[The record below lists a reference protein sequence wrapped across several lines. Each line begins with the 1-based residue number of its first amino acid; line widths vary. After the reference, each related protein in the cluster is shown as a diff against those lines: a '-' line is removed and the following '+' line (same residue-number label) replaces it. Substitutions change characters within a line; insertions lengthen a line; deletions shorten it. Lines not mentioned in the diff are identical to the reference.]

1 MKMELEFSAMWMV
14 FLCIC
19 CSLMISYNRGIVEAA
34 ETLKNVEDLDIEQ
47 ELKIINRPAVKII
60 KSIYGEEYG
69 CVDFYKQPGFDH
81 PSMMNHTFFH
91 DKMRM
96 SYPEGSTKHRREKL
110 SKQHFG
116 HLWENGLGCPIGTV
130 PILRVT
136 KVDLLRL
143 KSLGGDS
150 SNPRGS
156 WNNTYEPMLSG
167 NDHHF
172 AVTRTKR
179 KPKIYNGAAMRAA
192 IFTPPIEPNQISST
206 RLHIQIGSEFIQ
218 AGWTVNPLLYQGVIT
233 RLFVFTN
240 AGGHQCYHSRC
251 PDGAGMILV
260 RADMA
265 PGIPLVAQNIKGIQ
279 AIDIAINKDQT
290 SGNWGLYVSNELI
303 GFWPAS
309 RFKESSGT
317 GVEWGGEV
325 YSPLSSPSP
334 PMGNGRFPVGNPHYD
349 SYIRDISIID
359 ENYKEDNTVKN
370 TESYTDNSHGYKVR
384 DSTETWWK
392 VGHLVVYGGPGKI

>member
-1 MKMELEFSAMWMV
+1 
-14 FLCIC
+14 
-19 CSLMISYNRGIVEAA
+19 
-34 ETLKNVEDLDIEQ
+34 
-47 ELKIINRPAVKII
+47 
-60 KSIYGEEYG
+60 
-69 CVDFYKQPGFDH
+69 
-81 PSMMNHTFFH
+81 
-91 DKMRM
+91 MRM
-96 SYPEGSTKHRREKL
+96 PYLEGSTKHRREKL
-110 SKQHFG
+110 SKKHFG
-116 HLWENGLGCPIGTV
+116 HLWENGVGCPIGTV

-136 KVDLLRL
+136 KADLLRL
-143 KSLGGDS
+143 KSLGGDN

-179 KPKIYNGAAMRAA
+179 GPKLYNGAAMRVA
-192 IFTPPIEPNQISST
+192 IFTPPVEPNQISST
-206 RLHIQIGSEFIQ
+206 RLHVQIGSEFIQ
-218 AGWTVNPLLYQGVIT
+218 AGWTVNPLLYPGVIT
-233 RLFVFTN
+233 RLFVYTN

-265 PGIPLVAQNIKGIQ
+265 PGIPLDPQSIK
-279 AIDIAINKDQT
+279 AIDIAITKDPT
-290 SGNWGLYVSNELI
+290 TGNWGLFVSNEEI
-303 GFWPAS
+303 GFWPSS

-317 GVEWGGEV
+317 RVEWGGEV

-359 ENYKEDNTVKN
+359 GNYKTDNTVKN
-370 TESYTDNSHGYKVR
+370 TESYTDNSRGYKVR
-384 DSTETWWK
+384 DSTQTWWK
-392 VGHLVVYGGPGKI
+392 VRK

>member
-1 MKMELEFSAMWMV
+1 
-14 FLCIC
+14 
-19 CSLMISYNRGIVEAA
+19 
-34 ETLKNVEDLDIEQ
+34 
-47 ELKIINRPAVKII
+47 
-60 KSIYGEEYG
+60 
-69 CVDFYKQPGFDH
+69 
-81 PSMMNHTFFH
+81 MMNHTFFH

-110 SKQHFG
+110 SKNHFG
-116 HLWENGLGCPIGTV
+116 HLWENGVGCPVGTV
-130 PILRVT
+130 LILRVT
-136 KVDLLRL
+136 KTDLLRL

-150 SNPRGS
+150 SNPRRS

-179 KPKIYNGAAMRAA
+179 GTKLYNGAAMRVA
-192 IFTPPIEPNQISST
+192 IFTPPVQPNQISST

-218 AGWTVNPLLYQGVIT
+218 AGWTVKPLLYQGVIT

-265 PGIPLVAQNIKGIQ
+265 PGIPFDPQYIK
-279 AIDIAINKDQT
+279 AIDIAITKVT
-290 SGNWGLYVSNELI
+290 GNWGLNVLNEEI
-303 GFWPAS
+303 GFWPSS

-359 ENYKEDNTVKN
+359 ENYKADNTVKN

-392 VGHLVVYGGPGKI
+392 VGHLGGKGG

>member
-1 MKMELEFSAMWMV
+1 MAFGFFAMW
-14 FLCIC
+14 FILLCIC
-19 CSLMISYNRGIVEAA
+19 CSLMISYNHGIVEAA
-34 ETLKNVEDLDIEQ
+34 GTLKNVEDLDTEQ
-47 ELKIINRPAVKII
+47 ELKIINKPAVKLI
-60 KSIYGEEYG
+60 KSIDGERYG
-69 CVDFYKQPGFDH
+69 CVDFCKQPGFDH
-81 PSMMNHTFFH
+81 PSMMNHTVFH

-96 SYPEGSTKHRREKL
+96 ISYLEGSRKHREKL
-110 SKQHFG
+110 SKQNFG
-116 HLWENGLGCPIGTV
+116 HLWENGVGCPIGTV
-130 PILRVT
+130 PIRRVT
-136 KVDLLRL
+136 KMDLLRL
-143 KSLGGDS
+143 KTLGADK

-156 WNNTYEPMLSG
+156 WNNAFEPMLSS

-179 KPKIYNGAAMRAA
+179 EPKIYNGAGMRVA
-192 IFTPPIEPNQISST
+192 IFTPLVGPNQISST
-206 RLHIQIGSEFIQ
+206 RLHVQIGSEFIQ
-218 AGWTVNPLLYQGVIT
+218 AGWTVNPLLYQGVTT

-260 RADMA
+260 REDIA
-265 PGIPLVAQNIKGIQ
+265 PGIPLDPQNVQ
-279 AIDIAINKDQT
+279 AIDIAIIKDQS
-290 SGNWGLYVSNELI
+290 SGNWYLYVSNEEI

-359 ENYKEDNTVKN
+359 ENYKTDNTVGN